1 MGDCTMKLAPTAQ
14 SGDIPSIGVMRRIS
28 KAHYTLA
35 GITILGALL
44 RLHYLGAES
53 LWFDESASV
62 AIAHLDWRNLWK
74 VVSLAEA
81 NMVLYYGL
89 LHVWLSFGE
98 SEFVVRSLSVLA
110 GVLTVPLIYAIGK
123 RMFGTRVGLV
133 SAVLLAT
140 NVFHIKYSQE
150 ARGYSL
156 VVLLAALSSLFFIRA
171 MENGSRHD
179 WIGYVLTSTLAVY
192 AHFFGV
198 LVLGAQWISIVL
210 LRPRDVPWRKLLISV
225 SVIGIF
231 LLPLAVFVLTKDTGQ
246 VAWISKPRIY
256 DIYGLLDSLAGGG
269 RPLGLA
275 YFIFGSVALLVALR
289 AWVHSGASFDNWRY
303 GFLLSWLFVPIL
315 TVFAISF
322 VKPMFVNR
330 FLIVCLPALLLL
342 VAIGVCQIR
351 ERWLFAG
358 GLAVLLLLSVHK
370 IHWSGTQLEKED
382 WRGATTYVLS
392 DASPKDGVLF
402 YTSYGRLGFDYY
414 ARRLNPGSETVKV
427 AFPDRL
433 DLSVAARL
441 DPDDYL
447 LASLPQKYEQIWLF
461 VRFNELDP
469 ELLRREHSI
478 EAILSSEYPN
488 AVEKTFRGM
497 RVMQYSRAERTL
509 NP

>member
-1 MGDCTMKLAPTAQ
+1 MKLPPTSQ
-14 SGDIPSIGVMRRIS
+14 FGDIPNTGAIRRIS
-28 KAHYTLA
+28 RAHYILA

-62 AIAHLDWRNLWK
+62 GIAHLDWFNLWK

-81 NMVLYYGL
+81 NMVLYYGM
-89 LHVWLSFGE
+89 LHVWLTFGE

-110 GVLTVPLIYAIGK
+110 GVLTLPLIYAIGK
-123 RMFGTRVGLV
+123 RMFGARVGLV

-156 VVLLAALSSLFFIRA
+156 VVLLATLSSLFFIRA
-171 MENGSRHD
+171 IEHQSRHD

-198 LVLGAQWISIVL
+198 LVLGAQWISIAL
-210 LRPRDVPWRKLLISV
+210 LRPRDVPWKKLLISI
-225 SVIGIF
+225 SLIGTF
-231 LLPLAVFVLTKDTGQ
+231 LLPLAVFVLTRDTGQ
-246 VAWISKPRIY
+246 VAWVSKPGIY
-256 DIYGLLDSLAGGG
+256 DVYGLLDSLAGGG

-275 YFIFGSVALLVALR
+275 YFIFGVVALLVALR
-289 AWVHSGASFDNWRY
+289 AWVSSGVSFDNWRY
-303 GFLLSWLFVPIL
+303 GFLLSWLFVPIV

-330 FLIVCLPALLLL
+330 FLIVSLPALVLL

-351 ERWLFAG
+351 QRWLFAG
-358 GLAVLLLLSVHK
+358 GLAVLLLLSVRK
-370 IHWSGTQLEKED
+370 IPWSGAQLEKED
-382 WRGATTYVLS
+382 WRGATSYVLS
-392 DASPKDGVLF
+392 GASPKDGILF
-402 YTSYGRLGFDYY
+402 YTSYGRLSFDYY
-414 ARRLNPGSETVKV
+414 ARRLTTRSNRVKV
-427 AFPDRL
+427 VFPDQL
-433 DLSVAARL
+433 DLSMATKL

-447 LASLPQKYEQIWLF
+447 LASLPQQYEQLWLF

-469 ELLRREHSI
+469 ELLRRDRSI
-478 EAILSSEYPN
+478 EAVLASEYPN
-488 AVEKTFRGM
+488 AVEKRFRGM
-497 RVMQYSRAERTL
+497 RVMQYSRGRARS
-509 NP
+509 

>member
-1 MGDCTMKLAPTAQ
+1 
-14 SGDIPSIGVMRRIS
+14 MRRIS

-35 GITILGALL
+35 GITILGAIL

-62 AIAHLDWRNLWK
+62 AIAHLDWWSLWK

-81 NMVLYYGL
+81 NMALYYGM
-89 LHVWLSFGE
+89 LHVWLTFGE
-98 SEFVVRSLSVLA
+98 SEFVVRALSVLG
-110 GVLTVPLIYAIGK
+110 GVLTLPLIYAIGK

-133 SAVLLAT
+133 SAALLAT
-140 NVFHIKYSQE
+140 NALHIKYSQE

-156 VVLLAALSSLFFIRA
+156 VVLLATLSSLFFIRA
-171 MENGSRHD
+171 IEHQSRYD
-179 WIGYVLTSTLAVY
+179 WMGYVLASTLAVY

-198 LVLGAQWISIVL
+198 LVLGAQWISIIL
-210 LRPRDVPWRKLLISV
+210 LRPREVPWRKLLISI
-225 SVIGIF
+225 SVIGTF
-231 LLPLAVFVLTKDTGQ
+231 LLPLAVFVLTRDTGQ
-246 VAWISKPRIY
+246 VAWVSKPGIY

-269 RPLGLA
+269 KPLGLA
-275 YFIFGSVALLVALR
+275 YFFFGSVALLVALR
-289 AWVHSGASFDNWRY
+289 AWVHSGASFEKWRY
-303 GFLLSWLFVPIL
+303 GFLLSWLFVPIM
-315 TVFAISF
+315 TVFAISLA
-322 VKPMFVNR
+322 KPMFVNR
-330 FLIVCLPALLLL
+330 YLIVCLPALVLL

-351 ERWLFAG
+351 QRWLFAG
-358 GLAVLLLLSVHK
+358 GLAVLLLLSVRK
-370 IHWSGTQLEKED
+370 IHWSGAQLEKED

-392 DASPKDGVLF
+392 DASPKDGILF
-402 YTSYGRLGFDYY
+402 YTSYGRLSFDYY
-414 ARRLNPGSETVKV
+414 ARRLSSGSKTAKV

-433 DLSVAARL
+433 DLSVATRL

-447 LASLPQKYEQIWLF
+447 LASLPQQYEQIWLF

-469 ELLRREHSI
+469 ELLQRERSI
-478 EAILSSEYPN
+478 EAVLASEYPN